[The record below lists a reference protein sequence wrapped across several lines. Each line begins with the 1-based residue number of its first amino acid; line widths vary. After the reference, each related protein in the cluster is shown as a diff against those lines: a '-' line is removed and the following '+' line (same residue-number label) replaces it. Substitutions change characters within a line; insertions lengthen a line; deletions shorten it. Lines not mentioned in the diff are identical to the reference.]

1 MEQMEIFFSSFTLIK
16 INTTLAPTNP
26 SDCKEMSS
34 SNQQLAELRCCCTYG
49 LCDHGLFLRR
59 AQMGYSKHTTQT
71 AMLQPHLL
79 LLLTWFQFHSTSD
92 YEIFVYFHLRHSL
105 FSSTVIP
112 QCFLAASLL
121 MAQVSLQR
129 SLTKNCASF
138 TDFSK
143 HITPYCSRGINNPCH
158 TSQPFG
164 KLHYLPVKLF
174 FSLFPKWSLVSV
186 SHKYM

>member
-92 YEIFVYFHLRHSL
+92 YEIFVYFNLRHSL

-143 HITPYCSRGINNPCH
+143 HATPYCSRGINNPCH
-158 TSQPFG
+158 TSQA
-164 KLHYLPVKLF
+164 LWETALPASKTFL
-174 FSLFPKWSLVSV
+174 LVIP
-186 SHKYM
+186 